1 MNLVLDTHAHTI
13 VSGHAYSSLR
23 EMAKMAGEK
32 GLEAIALTEHAPT
45 MPGTCGLFYFQNL
58 KVVPRIMEGVRLFLG
73 AELNILNE
81 DGEVDLPQD
90 LIESLDICI
99 ASIHPPCYKGRL
111 TQDGVM
117 SAYLKA
123 MENPAVNIIGHPDDS
138 RFPVDYEQL
147 VLKAK
152 ETNTLLEIN
161 NSSLTPGGFRLDTRK
176 NDIKMLEY
184 CKKYGVKVSAGSDA
198 HIDVD
203 LGNFKY
209 VREVFEETGFPEEL
223 VVNHSVTELEK
234 ALAI

>member
-1 MNLVLDTHAHTI
+1 MKLVLDTHAHTI
-13 VSGHAYSSLR
+13 VSGHAYSTIR
-23 EMAKMAGEK
+23 EMAKMASEK
-32 GLEAIALTEHAPT
+32 GLEAISLTEHAPT

-81 DGEVDLPQD
+81 NGEVDLPQEV
-90 LIESLDICI
+90 IEKLDICI
-99 ASIHPPCYKGRL
+99 ASIHPPCYKGAV
-111 TQDGVM
+111 TKDAIM
-117 SAYLKA
+117 SAYMKA
-123 MENPAVNIIGHPDDS
+123 MENPAVKIIGHPDDS
-138 RFPVDYEQL
+138 RFPVDYERL

-184 CKKYGVKVSAGSDA
+184 CKKYGVRVSAGSDA

-209 VREVFEETGFPEEL
+209 VLDVLKETDFPEEL
-223 VVNHSVTELEK
+223 VVNRSVSELEK